1 MDNKTNSTSTDK
13 AVVYTKMPVD
23 LTTKTTKIL
32 AIGRWTEKA
41 KDLNDRVPVMI
52 KEVPATVS
60 LYLTGAIEH
69 WYIKPDI
76 SGVVFIMNVTTP
88 EAAHELLEKLP
99 LGVAQMMEFDFIEL
113 GPITPLRFLYE
124 MQEAQ

>member
-1 MDNKTNSTSTDK
+1 MKTQNNSIQANT
-13 AVVYTKMPVD
+13 AEYTKMPVD
-23 LTTKTTKIL
+23 LSTATTKIL

-41 KDLNDRVPVMI
+41 KNLNDRIPVMT
-52 KEVPATVS
+52 KEVPATVN
-60 LYLTGAIEH
+60 LYLTGAIEQ

-88 EAAHELLEKLP
+88 KAAHELLEKLP
-99 LGVAQMMEFDFIEL
+99 LGVAQMMEFDFVEL

-124 MQEAQ
+124 MPTA